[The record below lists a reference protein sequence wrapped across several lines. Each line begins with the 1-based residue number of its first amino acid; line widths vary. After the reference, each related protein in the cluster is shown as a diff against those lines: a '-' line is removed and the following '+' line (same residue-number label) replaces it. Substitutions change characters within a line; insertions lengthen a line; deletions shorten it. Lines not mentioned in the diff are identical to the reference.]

1 MTDKDLKIEE
11 QEAKLNLY
19 KDEMK
24 IMRESNELFQR
35 KIDNIYTNNILIAKE
50 GMQGTNKVEESKEDD
65 RD

>member
-1 MTDKDLKIEE
+1 M
-11 QEAKLNLY
+11 

-24 IMRESNELFQR
+24 IIRESNELFQR

-50 GMQGTNKVEESKEDD
+50 GGQGPNKVEESKEDD

>member
-1 MTDKDLKIEE
+1 MR
-11 QEAKLNLY
+11 
-19 KDEMK
+19 
-24 IMRESNELFQR
+24 IMREGNELFQR

>member
-1 MTDKDLKIEE
+1 
-11 QEAKLNLY
+11 
-19 KDEMK
+19 MK